1 MFNYITVLIFFQVDG
16 IIFICLTRIEQIE
29 RILNMAEYILKPGF
43 KKTVVGIDVGGSTTK
58 IVGFRPDG
66 TMIKPLFVKATDPL
80 TSAYGAFGKFTV
92 ENRIQLDEIDHVNMT
107 GVGSSFITEPVYSLP
122 VRRVAEFDSIG
133 LGGLYLSGLDEA
145 IVVSM
150 GTGTAIIHA
159 RKGAGAVLTEYL
171 GGTGV
176 GGGTINGLARKMLGI
191 ESVTHLA
198 QVCEGGDLS
207 KIDLRVSDISR
218 PDMYP
223 GMNTELTASNFGKH
237 SDLASKADVAMGI
250 FNLVAETVAMMAVFA
265 SRRFDCHDII
275 LTGNL
280 TVIDPIRT
288 VFESLGPAFDV
299 RFLIPDNSRFGTVI
313 GAALQ

>member
-1 MFNYITVLIFFQVDG
+1 MAERRTGRRAGKTVL
-16 IIFICLTRIEQIE
+16 
-29 RILNMAEYILKPGF
+29 
-43 KKTVVGIDVGGSTTK
+43 GIDVGGSTTK

-66 TMIKPLFVKATDPL
+66 SIITPLFVKAADPL

-92 ENRIQLDEIDHVNMT
+92 ENGISLGEIGRVNMT
-107 GVGSSFITEPVYSLP
+107 GVGSAFITEPIFSLP
-122 VRRVAEFDSIG
+122 LTRVAEFDSIG
-133 LGGLYLSGLDEA
+133 IGGLYLSGLDEA

-159 RKGAGAVLTEYL
+159 VKDGGGLRTEYL

-198 QVCEGGDLS
+198 QVCEGGDLGN
-207 KIDLRVSDISR
+207 IDLRVSDISR
-218 PDMYP
+218 PELYP
-223 GMNTELTASNFGKH
+223 GMKTDLTASNFGKH
-237 SDLASKADVAMGI
+237 SDLATKADVALGI

-265 SRRFDCHDII
+265 SRRFECHDVVI
-275 LTGNL
+275 TGNL
-280 TVIDPIRT
+280 TVIEPIRR
-288 VFESLGPAFDV
+288 VFETLGPAFDT
-299 RFLIPDNSRFGTVI
+299 RFLIPENSRFGTVI